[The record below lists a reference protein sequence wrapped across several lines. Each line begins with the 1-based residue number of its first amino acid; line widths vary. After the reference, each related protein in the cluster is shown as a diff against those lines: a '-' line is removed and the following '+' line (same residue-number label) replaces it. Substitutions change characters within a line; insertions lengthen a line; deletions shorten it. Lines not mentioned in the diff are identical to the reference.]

1 MLLQDVT
8 TSNCLFLRVIIKG
21 VFHYVCTLLDA
32 SVCTVIR
39 YLRIP
44 NLLQPDLIL
53 NYEKYTQDKF
63 FNCVYLAKVKLI
75 FGQKIR
81 SYPTMNHVELFRNPS
96 ICVTAVIR

>member
-1 MLLQDVT
+1 MLQSAPSARLSD
-8 TSNCLFLRVIIKG
+8 
-21 VFHYVCTLLDA
+21 TLEF
-32 SVCTVIR
+32 ST
-39 YLRIP
+39 YF
-44 NLLQPDLIL
+44 NLIL